1 MSNAATYIFVID
13 AVEKLDGHD
22 YQLNAGKNES
32 CIRPGWAQY
41 AFIPALNVDKSL
53 CMYVL

>member
-22 YQLNAGKNES
+22 YQLKAGKNES
-32 CIRPGWAQY
+32 SIRPDWAQY
-41 AFIPALNVDKSL
+41 PFIPALNVDKSL
-53 CMYVL
+53 YVSVL